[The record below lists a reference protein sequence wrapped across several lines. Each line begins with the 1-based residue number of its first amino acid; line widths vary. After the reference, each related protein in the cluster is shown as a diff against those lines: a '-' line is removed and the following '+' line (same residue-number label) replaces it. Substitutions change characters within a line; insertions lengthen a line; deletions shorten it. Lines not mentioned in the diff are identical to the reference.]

1 MSSMKGKKALVV
13 GVANERSIAWAVAK
27 RLAEEG
33 AEIALTYQGEVLEK
47 RVRPLAESIGAALVT
62 PCDLTDDAAIDAA
75 FAKVGET
82 LGALDVLVHSVAF
95 ARRED
100 LLGDFVTTDREG
112 FRLALDISVY
122 TLVAL
127 TRGALPL
134 MDGRGGGSIVTMS
147 YYGAEK
153 ALPHYNV
160 MGVAKAALE
169 AAVRYLAQD
178 LGPRGI
184 RVNAIS
190 AGPIKTLAAA
200 GISGFRDMLHHHEE
214 KALLKRNVT
223 ADEVA
228 AAALALLGPLGSG
241 ITGEVLHVDAGYH
254 AVGM

>member
-1 MSSMKGKKALVV
+1 MASMKGKKALVV

-47 RVRPLAESIGAALVT
+47 RVRPLAESIGAALLT
-62 PCDLTDDAAIDAA
+62 PCDLTVDSDIDAA
-75 FAKVGET
+75 FAKIGET

-100 LLGDFVTTDREG
+100 LLGDFVATDREG
-112 FRLALDISVY
+112 FRVALDVSVY

-127 TRGALPL
+127 TRAALPL
-134 MDGRGGGSIVTMS
+134 MEGRGGSVVTMS